1 MSAKL
6 IPFDTVVK
14 TVAQERL
21 YQMMRWGVT
30 RPGSPILEDQ
40 LHETATFLTYIDHH
54 LSLAKAAAATNTNDK
69 GALDQVRKIAA
80 LAMVCMELNGVVPRN
95 LQNGVE
101 NKRTG
106 KIYFPEDVTPVDLG
120 LRAALRPTRYEEAPR
135 KAPPQPQKETQ
146 NVSNPKLGS
155 SHSAP
160 GAIRTEACPTG
171 CDHKTHRPDIL
182 ETLRQ
187 WYLNGA
193 DSIHVLRAF
202 LPQIVNE
209 HFKPS
214 SELTLLTLADYRQKL
229 MSDETVIGA
238 GLESPTMVVDLYGSQ
253 TPGRLLKDP
262 ELPKTRGTYL
272 VPSVQS
278 PVERIVWALEELAKT
293 TAKRVS
299 AGVDDPEVKTLKKL
313 AGEILSHDVTLF
325 VTQPLLSIDL
335 HNGQLSVKLT
345 VFAGTTGKDRKVN
358 AGG

>member
-1 MSAKL
+1 MFKPV
-6 IPFDTVVK
+6 PFNNVVK
-14 TVAQERL
+14 AVAEERV
-21 YQMMRWGVT
+21 YQLLRWGKQQ
-30 RPGSPILEDQ
+30 GSSPMLEDAK
-40 LHETATFLTYIDHH
+40 HEVGTFLTYIDHY
-54 LSLAKAAAATNTNDK
+54 LSLAKTAAATKSGDRY
-69 GALDQVRKIAA
+69 ALDHLRKIAA
-80 LAMVCMELNGVVPRN
+80 LAFACMEQNGVVSRTSD
-95 LQNGVE
+95 NGVS
-101 NKRTG
+101 NGHTG
-106 KIYFPEDVTPVDLG
+106 KIHFTDDFLPIDLG
-120 LRAALRPTRYEEAPR
+120 LRAALRFTQHEEAYR

-146 NVSNPKLGS
+146 NVSNPKLPS
-155 SHSAP
+155 SYSAP

-171 CDHKTHRPDIL
+171 CDHKTHRPDIM

-187 WYLNGA
+187 WYLSGA

-229 MSDETVIGA
+229 MSDETVIGS
-238 GLESPTMVVDLYGSQ
+238 GLESPTMVIDLYGSQ